1 MQALCPWV
9 SSAPEVLQPG
19 ILPLKTSSTSCW
31 KIDDIHHIGS
41 FAVKLEEGV
50 EFFYRAVCAKAAV
63 YCTDQVLMG
72 KIAFKGVFTRVHPYR
87 AKTLQT

>member
-1 MQALCPWV
+1 MTFTILVHLPSNWKR
-9 SSAPEVLQPG
+9 G
-19 ILPLKTSSTSCW
+19 I
-31 KIDDIHHIGS
+31 
-41 FAVKLEEGV
+41 

-63 YCTDQVLMG
+63 YCKDQVLMG